1 MTTEPESN
9 TQTQVRLVLEQR
21 CADTFRKLYKGK
33 ITRYPFTLVAF
44 DFGNQTYD
52 NVAFKTSLTMPA
64 LADAFSALLEG
75 WLGRAPRFSPD
86 GVDSYMIRQ
95 LAEDVKDAL
104 PGLGF
109 IALLG
114 DSASYAY
121 VSNAER
127 TSVAK
132 LIRNDLL
139 PEWCSRD

>member
-1 MTTEPESN
+1 MTTEHVK
-9 TQTQVRLVLEQR
+9 TQVRLVLEQR
-21 CADTFRKLYKGK
+21 CADTFRSLYKGRLR
-33 ITRYPFTLVAF
+33 RYPFTLIAF
-44 DFGNQTYD
+44 DFGNDTYD
-52 NVAFKTSLTMPA
+52 NVAFKTSLTMTG

-86 GVDSYMIRQ
+86 GVDSHMVRQ

-127 TSVAK
+127 TTVAQM
-132 LIRNDLL
+132 IRNDLL
-139 PEWCSRD
+139 PEWSSRD